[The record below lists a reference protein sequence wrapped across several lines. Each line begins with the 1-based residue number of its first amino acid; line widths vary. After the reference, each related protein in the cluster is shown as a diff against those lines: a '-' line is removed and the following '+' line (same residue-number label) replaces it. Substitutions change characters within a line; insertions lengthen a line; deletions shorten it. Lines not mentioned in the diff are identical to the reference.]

1 MSKNDNETE
10 QIHLLVV
17 EIINQ
22 PYDLQFFLLLK
33 ARRDLSVLV
42 YFFFRFL
49 NFLFFKILSNSFI
62 EVFCFDGEKEWEGLN
77 WLDTKL

>member
-22 PYDLQFFLLLK
+22 PYDLQLFLLLK

-62 EVFCFDGEKEWEGLN
+62 EVFCFDGEKE
-77 WLDTKL
+77 